1 MMQLMSKASII
12 HNTWCNKV
20 HSCGYLMFLFEVF
33 K

>member
-1 MMQLMSKASII
+1 MMQLMSKAI

-20 HSCGYLMFLFEVF
+20 HSCGYLIFLFEVF